1 MKKIYISPEII
12 VLQLH
17 CRQLLSTSG
26 VTSKNIGYGGVDE
39 DGLLNPEAKRATIFD
54 DEEW

>member
-1 MKKIYISPEII
+1 MKKIYIRPELT

>member
-39 DGLLNPEAKRATIFD
+39 DGLLNPEAKGTTFFG